1 MGVIQTGQ
9 EGRRP
14 LRASGTN
21 TVSSPS
27 KRVFSILLYRNVYMI
42 LKAFN
47 TRSAKPKGSLQLMS
61 SFEEAE
67 STRRAQPSSLRR
79 AVQLGG
85 QKGGCRQPVPTRAS
99 SPAAASWAEP
109 SAKGGG
115 GVGGGRRGEPC
126 VLFPRE
132 ARMLMY
138 AVNPHLIS
146 GRNNGG
152 KKGKV

>member
-14 LRASGTN
+14 LRASGAN

-85 QKGGCRQPVPTRAS
+85 RKGGADSQSPPGPPLLQLHHGPSPLPRGEAEQEEGGGASLAS
-99 SPAAASWAEP
+99 SSP
-109 SAKGGG
+109 
-115 GVGGGRRGEPC
+115 GRPEC
-126 VLFPRE
+126 
-132 ARMLMY
+132 
-138 AVNPHLIS
+138 
-146 GRNNGG
+146 
-152 KKGKV
+152 